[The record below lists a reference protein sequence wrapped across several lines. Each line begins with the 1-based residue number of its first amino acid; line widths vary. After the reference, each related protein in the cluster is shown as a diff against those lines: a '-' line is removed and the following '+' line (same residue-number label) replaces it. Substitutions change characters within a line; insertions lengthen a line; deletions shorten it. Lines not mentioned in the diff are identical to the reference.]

1 MNMIS
6 TQPALHPLPPVIPE
20 NAPFNQAQRAW
31 LNGFFAG
38 LLGAQAGPAA
48 TDAGM
53 SFAGAAVPAPAE
65 SVDTPWHDPALELP
79 ERMRMAEGR
88 PLQQRL
94 MAAMGQLDCGQCGYD
109 CHAYAE
115 KLADRSEAKTSLCV
129 PGGRVTRRMLETLL
143 AEAAAPPAAVK
154 PEQAK
159 GGRAA
164 AVTAK
169 LKEMRPLNAPGS
181 VKDTRHV
188 AIDLAGT
195 GLAYEPGDSLGVVPE
210 NDPALVEAV
219 LATLGASPDLVVEDG
234 VGRLA
239 DHLRCRLDLRQITDA
254 LLLRMAEVASD
265 PAEAAALRRLADG
278 DDADGLLET
287 GDVLDLLEVFP
298 SARPAVSVFVGA
310 LDELQPRLYSISSAP
325 AAHPG
330 EVHLTVGVVREEKR
344 GRLRHGVASTYFAD
358 RLGQGAAIRVYRQPS
373 HGFRLPL
380 DPAVPIV
387 MIGPGTGI
395 APFRAFLEARVHQEG
410 RGDAWLFFGNPSAA
424 TDFLYRDELEA
435 FLAEGTLTRL
445 DTAFSRD
452 QAEKI
457 YVQNRLEE
465 RGEELWRWLE
475 RGAHLYVCGD
485 ARRMARDVDEAL
497 RRLLTRHAGMSR
509 AAADAYVAELAKAG
523 RYQRDVY

>member
-1 MNMIS
+1 
-6 TQPALHPLPPVIPE
+6 
-20 NAPFNQAQRAW
+20 
-31 LNGFFAG
+31 
-38 LLGAQAGPAA
+38 
-48 TDAGM
+48 
-53 SFAGAAVPAPAE
+53 
-65 SVDTPWHDPALELP
+65 
-79 ERMRMAEGR
+79 
-88 PLQQRL
+88 
-94 MAAMGQLDCGQCGYD
+94 
-109 CHAYAE
+109 
-115 KLADRSEAKTSLCV
+115 
-129 PGGRVTRRMLETLL
+129 
-143 AEAAAPPAAVK
+143 
-154 PEQAK
+154 
-159 GGRAA
+159 
-164 AVTAK
+164 
-169 LKEMRPLNAPGS
+169 
-181 VKDTRHV
+181 
-188 AIDLAGT
+188 
-195 GLAYEPGDSLGVVPE
+195 VVPE

-219 LATLGASPDLVVEDG
+219 LAALGASPDLVVEDG
-234 VGRLA
+234 IGRLA

-265 PAEAAALRRLADG
+265 PAEAAALRRLAEGKDPE
-278 DDADGLLET
+278 GLLET
-287 GDVLDLLEVFP
+287 GDVLDLLGAFP
-298 SARPAVSVFVGA
+298 SARPAAWTFIGA

-373 HGFRLPL
+373 HGLRLPL